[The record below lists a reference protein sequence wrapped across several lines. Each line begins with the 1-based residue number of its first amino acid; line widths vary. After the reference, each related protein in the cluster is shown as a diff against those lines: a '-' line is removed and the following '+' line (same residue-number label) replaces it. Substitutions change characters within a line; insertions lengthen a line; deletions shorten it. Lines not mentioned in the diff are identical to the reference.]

1 MIFKGNQRG
10 GARDLALHLMK
21 AENEHIEVREI
32 RGFVADTIIGALREA
47 EAVSR
52 GTKCRR
58 FLYSLSLNP
67 PARENVADSVF
78 HSAVERIEAK
88 LGLAGHPRVV
98 VFHEKHG
105 RRHAHCVWSRIDA
118 QSMKAVR
125 MSHDWRKL
133 GDISRELFMEHG
145 WKMPEGLIDPALR
158 SPLSFD
164 RKEWFQARRAGKD
177 PRDIKA
183 ALQQCWAASDSGK
196 AFGHALEARG
206 YYLAKGDRRAVVAI
220 DTNGEVYSV
229 ARWVDRKSK
238 DVIARVGDPE
248 TLPSVDAVKQRIASL
263 VREKLIGFIESAT
276 EEFARAAKTLEGRRL
291 AMTERH
297 RTARRDLHAS
307 QETRAIAEA
316 RQRADRFRRGILGL
330 WDRITGQHG
339 KLLRQNEEEAAGCAT
354 RAADEKQAL
363 IARQLEER
371 QRLQLEIQAERQLHV
386 REMTRL
392 FRSKSQSVD
401 EAARDDP
408 RTTRRHG
415 RRHRLER

>member
-78 HSAVERIEAK
+78 H
-88 LGLAGHPRVV
+88 
-98 VFHEKHG
+98 EKNG

-196 AFGHALEARG
+196 AFGHALEA
-206 YYLAKGDRRAVVAI
+206 I
-220 DTNGEVYSV
+220 DV
-229 ARWVDRKSK
+229 
-238 DVIARVGDPE
+238 
-248 TLPSVDAVKQRIASL
+248 PSS
-263 VREKLIGFIESAT
+263 
-276 EEFARAAKTLEGRRL
+276 
-291 AMTERH
+291 
-297 RTARRDLHAS
+297 
-307 QETRAIAEA
+307 
-316 RQRADRFRRGILGL
+316 
-330 WDRITGQHG
+330 
-339 KLLRQNEEEAAGCAT
+339 
-354 RAADEKQAL
+354 
-363 IARQLEER
+363 
-371 QRLQLEIQAERQLHV
+371 
-386 REMTRL
+386 
-392 FRSKSQSVD
+392 
-401 EAARDDP
+401 P
-408 RTTRRHG
+408 
-415 RRHRLER
+415 